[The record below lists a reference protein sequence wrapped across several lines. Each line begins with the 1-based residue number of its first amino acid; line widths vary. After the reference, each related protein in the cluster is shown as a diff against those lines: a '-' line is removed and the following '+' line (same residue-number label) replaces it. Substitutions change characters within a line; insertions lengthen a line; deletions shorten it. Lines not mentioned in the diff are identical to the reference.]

1 MGIDGRYDAIDSA
14 SCTTPRIEDI
24 PLIVRREIEA
34 RAIAPFYDALVEEF
48 GQERA
53 DRIVRTAVAR
63 LGEGSGRALAAERPA
78 DADPLAYYR
87 DEVMPRFS
95 AGGSMTWEDVE
106 LDAEAGT
113 LAMDATRCA
122 FAEMYRRLGL
132 EHLGRLLSCERDPHM
147 FHGYDERLEFTRT
160 ETLMEGCGR
169 CDFRLRM
176 MPSDTAP
183 TDPER

>member
-1 MGIDGRYDAIDSA
+1 MGTDGRYDAIDSA

-34 RAIAPFYDALVEEF
+34 RAIAPFYDALVEEL
-48 GQERA
+48 GQDRA
-53 DRIVRTAVAR
+53 DRIVRTAVSR
-63 LGEGSGRALAAERPA
+63 LGEESGRALAAERPG

-132 EHLGRLLSCERDPHM
+132 ERLGRLLSCERDPHM
-147 FHGYDERLEFTRT
+147 FHGYDKRLEFTRT
-160 ETLMEGCGR
+160 ETLMEGCDR

-176 MPSDTAP
+176 RPSDTAP